1 MADDQAAYVDDY
13 VHGQSQRGHNEDG
26 LRGNGSQ
33 RELSIGKNGSI
44 GHTTTSLKDV
54 FTAFANNN
62 SSFMSSI
69 EFFKLCKYFRIYPVF
84 QNLTHKFLLLGHDQ
98 PRRLAAHAHQ
108 GLGLLADHPRQAL
121 E

>member
-1 MADDQAAYVDDY
+1 MMVEEQAYVDDY
-13 VHGQSQRGHNEDG
+13 LHGQSHRGNNEDG

-84 QNLTHKFLLLGHDQ
+84 QKSHS
-98 PRRLAAHAHQ
+98 
-108 GLGLLADHPRQAL
+108 
-121 E
+121 